1 MKSSTYN
8 SNANVKAANV
18 SVHFTEEQVREYVK
32 CKDDPVYFIGTY
44 CKIISL
50 DHGLVPFKLYDYQI
64 RFINTIH
71 KENLIVSMQPRQSG
85 KTQTV
90 AAYILH
96 YTIFNDNKTVAILA
110 NKAAMARE
118 ILSRYQQMYECLPNW
133 LQQGVSTYNK
143 GDIKLENGSIV
154 FTAATATSGIR
165 GRSVNLLYID
175 EVAII
180 PNTVAEEF
188 FTSTYPTISS
198 GKTSKIILTSTPLG
212 YNHFW
217 HFWQGAEAGTNG
229 FTPVI
234 VHYSEHPNRDDEW
247 ARKQKDMLG
256 ETKFAQE
263 VLCSFLGSSLTLI
276 SADIYGKLVSKEFL
290 YTKDGL
296 DISATPIKG
305 SSYVI
310 VADTAKGV
318 GGDYSAFI
326 IVDITSF
333 PYIVVGKYRNN
344 KISPLLYPN
353 VIYKVAKEY
362 NNADVLVEINSS
374 EQVVHILH
382 DELEYENILYVQRS
396 TKGQTASAGF
406 GSGRTQ
412 LGVITDKKVKRIGC
426 QTFKSLLEG
435 NKILLSDPEIISEIS
450 TFIERKGT
458 YMADDGYNDDLVM
471 TLVLFSWL
479 TTNPYFKDLNN
490 IDIRQMLYKQQMQ
503 QIEDELTPIGWF
515 NDGGTT
521 PEEQILLNF

>member
-1 MKSSTYN
+1 MSVKIYN
-8 SNANVKAANV
+8 NNSNVKAAGV
-18 SVHFTEEQVREYVK
+18 SVQFTEEQVKEYVK
-32 CKDDPVYFIGTY
+32 CKTDPVYFVNNY

-50 DHGLVPFKLYDYQI
+50 DHGLVPFDLYDYQI

-71 KENLIVSMQPRQSG
+71 NENLVVSMQPRQCG

-90 AAYILH
+90 AAYILY

-110 NKAAMARE
+110 NKAAAARE
-118 ILSRYQQMYECLPNW
+118 ILSRYQQMFECLPDW

-154 FTAATATSGIR
+154 FTAATSTSGIR
-165 GRSVNLLYID
+165 GRSVSLLYID

-229 FTPVI
+229 FTPVR

-263 VLCSFLGSSLTLI
+263 VLCTFLGSSLTLI
-276 SADIYGKLVSKEFL
+276 SADIYGKLVPKDFL
-290 YTKDGL
+290 YMKDGL
-296 DISATPIKG
+296 DIAATPIKG
-305 SSYVI
+305 NNYVI

-406 GSGRTQ
+406 GAGRTQ

-490 IDIRQMLYKQQMQ
+490 INIREMLYKQQMQ

-515 NDGGTT
+515 NDGID
-521 PEEQILLNF
+521 EEPVNLNF